1 MKEKGSLNRSIVDT
15 ISYEYISGLS
25 KCLFEPHRTE
35 WRMFPYT
42 VIVCVFDSDYIC
54 EIFEEDTYTV
64 KAGEVLVVPA
74 GLQHRMFFE
83 NQGFLNCLHIKYTVF
98 NTRDI
103 LSFFEV
109 PRIIRGTGDLQ
120 ISDMVDDFVKGMI
133 DCSFSFNNSI
143 RIKCLALS
151 LLNEILDRSKETNN
165 IEQMILKINTLL
177 PVLDYIRKNLSTSI
191 SRKTLADIMSLSET
205 RFHYVFKSIMNVSP
219 MKYVRTERL
228 QKAHIMISTTQ
239 RAIYEISTSLG
250 YSDYSNFTKQFKDY
264 FGETP
269 SEVRENIRTN
279 FK

>member
-1 MKEKGSLNRSIVDT
+1 M
-15 ISYEYISGLS
+15 
-25 KCLFEPHRTE
+25 
-35 WRMFPYT
+35 
-42 VIVCVFDSDYIC
+42 
-54 EIFEEDTYTV
+54 
-64 KAGEVLVVPA
+64 
-74 GLQHRMFFE
+74 
-83 NQGFLNCLHIKYTVF
+83 
-98 NTRDI
+98 
-103 LSFFEV
+103 
-109 PRIIRGTGDLQ
+109 
-120 ISDMVDDFVKGMI
+120 
-133 DCSFSFNNSI
+133 
-143 RIKCLALS
+143 
-151 LLNEILDRSKETNN
+151 
-165 IEQMILKINTLL
+165 
-177 PVLDYIRKNLSTSI
+177 LDYIRKNLSTSI